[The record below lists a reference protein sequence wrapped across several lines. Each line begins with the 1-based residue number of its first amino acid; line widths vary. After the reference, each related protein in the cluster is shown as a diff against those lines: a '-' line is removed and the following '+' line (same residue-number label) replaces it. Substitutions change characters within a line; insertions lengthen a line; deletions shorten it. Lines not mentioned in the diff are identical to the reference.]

1 MIFADPLGKLGLSTQ
16 FFLQTAQT
24 ILDTS
29 PTHADGTPR
38 LLVTG
43 GGGYHP
49 LVLARAWTGLWALLS
64 GRELP
69 EQLPLAGTDLL
80 RSVGWDMDE
89 DEAHY
94 AQLFLSR
101 LDQLEAR
108 SVRPEIYN
116 LIDQIQQHPY
126 FRKP

>member
-1 MIFADPLGKLGLSTQ
+1 
-16 FFLQTAQT
+16 
-24 ILDTS
+24 
-29 PTHADGTPR
+29 
-38 LLVTG
+38 
-43 GGGYHP
+43 
-49 LVLARAWTGLWALLS
+49 VLARAWTGLWALLS

-101 LDQLEAR
+101 LDQLEVR